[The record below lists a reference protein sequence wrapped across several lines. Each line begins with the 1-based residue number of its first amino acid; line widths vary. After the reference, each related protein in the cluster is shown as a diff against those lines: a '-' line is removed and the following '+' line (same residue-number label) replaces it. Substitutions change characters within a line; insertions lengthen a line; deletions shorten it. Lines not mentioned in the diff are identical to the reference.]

1 MELLPARLLALVFE
15 TLAPMT
21 PEEARRR
28 AGLAIET
35 LAATSTRA
43 QRLQLGLALRSLEL
57 APLNALAG
65 GGLTRFSR
73 ATAAQ
78 RERVLRAWGLSR
90 VPQRR
95 TAFQAWKRL
104 ALFLAYADPGPDPG
118 HPANATWQRI
128 GYRPAA
134 PVTDEAGG
142 RLPVSAPEPAM
153 TADVVVVGSG
163 AGGGVVA
170 ARLATAGL
178 DVVVLEAGPGGPPPT
193 LEAEAW
199 RDRYLDRGTTA
210 TEDLSFTIL
219 AGATLG
225 GGTAVNWTTTFAP
238 PDDVRAAWASDHGL
252 AGFDGRETDDD
263 LARLRAEL
271 DPRPP
276 TVMPAKDRV
285 ILDGASAL
293 GWRAGSTE
301 RNAGPCTECGS
312 CGFGCARGAKR
323 SSDRVHL
330 AAAAAA
336 GARIVAGVEVTR
348 ILSQARGVLRVA
360 ARTSAGTFHVRA
372 ETVVLAAGA
381 LRTPLL
387 LAASGLGA
395 HPQVGRNLRL
405 HPTVAVIAL
414 MAHPVDMWLGPLQAA
429 SCDQFRLPGPA
440 AADGIG
446 PAHIG
451 FLIESAPPHP
461 GLAAGAISWISR
473 SDAEGLM
480 DRARHWAPLIGIL
493 RETGSGRV
501 RRGSGGRAVITY
513 RLAPADGQSA
523 RRALVEISRLGA
535 AAGAV
540 ELRSGT
546 MPPERWTPERPLDSY
561 LRAVAATDTRPN
573 RLSLFSAHQMGSV
586 RAGADPDRHPADPAG
601 RVRLDR
607 SGTVAPGVYVADGS
621 LLPTAP
627 GVNPMLTIMAIAE
640 RVARAVLADRKSAA
654 RP

>member
-1 MELLPARLLALVFE
+1 MELVPVRQLARVFE

-21 PEEARRR
+21 SEEAGRR
-28 AGLAIET
+28 AELAIET
-35 LAATSTRA
+35 LAATSSRA
-43 QRLQLGLALRSLEL
+43 DRLQLGLALRSLEL
-57 APLNALAG
+57 APMNAIAG

-73 ATAAQ
+73 ATAWQ
-78 RERVLRAWGLSR
+78 RERVLRSWSLSR

-104 ALFLAYADPGPDPG
+104 ALFLAYADPGPDASR
-118 HPANATWQRI
+118 PANPAWQRI
-128 GYRPAA
+128 GYRPRDAVA
-134 PVTDEAGG
+134 DAGG
-142 RLPVSAPEPAM
+142 LPLTTPERVM
-153 TADVVVVGSG
+153 RADAVIVGSG

-170 ARLATAGL
+170 ARLAAAGL
-178 DVVVLEAGPGGPPPT
+178 DVVVLEAGPGEPPPR

-210 TEDLSFTIL
+210 TADLSFTIL

-238 PDDVRAAWASDHGL
+238 PDDIRAAWASGHGL
-252 AGFDGRETDDD
+252 AGFDGSETDDD
-263 LARLRAEL
+263 LARLRSEL
-271 DPRPP
+271 DLRPP
-276 TVMPAKDRV
+276 TVVPAKDRV
-285 ILDGASAL
+285 ILDGAAAL
-293 GWRAGSTE
+293 GWRAGLTE

-323 SSDRVHL
+323 STDRIHL

-336 GARIVAGVEVTR
+336 GARILAGAHVTR
-348 ILSQARGVLRVA
+348 VMTRGADVLGVSG
-360 ARTSAGTFHVRA
+360 RTRAGPFQVRAGTVI
-372 ETVVLAAGA
+372 LAAGA

-387 LAASGLGA
+387 LAASGIGG

-414 MAHPVDMWLGPLQAA
+414 MADPVEMWLGPLQAA
-429 SCDQFRLPGPA
+429 SCDEFRLPGPA
-440 AADGIG
+440 DSLGIG
-446 PAHIG
+446 PAHGG
-451 FLIESAPPHP
+451 FLVESAPPHP
-461 GLAAGAISWISR
+461 GLAAAAISWVS
-473 SDAEGLM
+473 STDAASLM

-513 RLAPADGQSA
+513 RLAPEDRESA
-523 RRALVEISRLGA
+523 RRALVEISRLGR

-561 LRAVAATDTRPN
+561 LRAVAASNTGPN

-586 RAGADPDRHPADPAG
+586 RAGADPDRHPTDPGG
-601 RVRLDR
+601 RVRLDT
-607 SGTVAPGVYVADGS
+607 SGTLAEGVYVADGS

-627 GVNPMLTIMAIAE
+627 GVNPMLTIMAMAE
-640 RVARAVLADRKSAA
+640 RVARAVLADRESAA

>member
-1 MELLPARLLALVFE
+1 MELVPVRQLARVFE

-21 PEEARRR
+21 SEEAGRR

-35 LAATSTRA
+35 LAATSSRA
-43 QRLQLGLALRSLEL
+43 DRLQLGLALRSLEL
-57 APLNALAG
+57 APMNAIAG

-73 ATAAQ
+73 ATASQ
-78 RERVLRAWGLSR
+78 RERVLRGWSLSR

-104 ALFLAYADPGPDPG
+104 ALFLAYADPGPDASR
-118 HPANATWQRI
+118 PANPTWQRI
-128 GYRPAA
+128 GYRPRDAVA
-134 PVTDEAGG
+134 DAGG
-142 RLPVSAPEPAM
+142 GLPLTTPERVM
-153 TADVVVVGSG
+153 TADAVIVGSG

-170 ARLATAGL
+170 ARLAAAGL
-178 DVVVLEAGPGGPPPT
+178 DVVVLEAGPGEPPPR

-210 TEDLSFTIL
+210 TADLSFTIL

-238 PDDVRAAWASDHGL
+238 PDDIRAAWASGHGL
-252 AGFDGRETDDD
+252 AGFDGSETDDD
-263 LARLRAEL
+263 LERLRSEL
-271 DPRPP
+271 DLRPP
-276 TVMPAKDRV
+276 TVVPAKDRV
-285 ILDGASAL
+285 ILDGAAAL
-293 GWRAGSTE
+293 GWRAGLTE

-323 SSDRVHL
+323 STDRIHL

-336 GARIVAGVEVTR
+336 GARILAGAHVTR
-348 ILSQARGVLRVA
+348 VMTRGADVLGVSG
-360 ARTSAGTFHVRA
+360 RTRAGPFQVRAGTVI
-372 ETVVLAAGA
+372 LAAGA

-387 LAASGLGA
+387 LAASGIGG

-414 MAHPVDMWLGPLQAA
+414 MPDPVEMWLGPLQAA
-429 SCDQFRLPGPA
+429 SCDEFRLPGPA
-440 AADGIG
+440 DSLGIG
-446 PAHIG
+446 PAHGG
-451 FLIESAPPHP
+451 FLVESAPPHP
-461 GLAAGAISWISR
+461 GLAAAAISWVS
-473 SDAEGLM
+473 STDAASLM

-513 RLAPADGQSA
+513 RLAPEDRESA
-523 RRALVEISRLGA
+523 RRALVEISRLGR

-561 LRAVAATDTRPN
+561 LRAVAASDTGPN

-586 RAGADPDRHPADPAG
+586 RAGADPDRHPTDPGG
-601 RVRLDR
+601 RVRLDT
-607 SGTVAPGVYVADGS
+607 SGTIAEGVYVADGS

-627 GVNPMLTIMAIAE
+627 GVNPMLTIMAMAE
-640 RVARAVLADRKSAA
+640 RVARAVLADRESAA

>member
-1 MELLPARLLALVFE
+1 MELVPARLLALVFE

-21 PEEARRR
+21 PEGARRR

-35 LAATSTRA
+35 LAATSARA
-43 QRLQLGLALRSLEL
+43 ERLQLGLALRSLEL

-65 GGLTRFSR
+65 GGLTPFSR
-73 ATAAQ
+73 MTASQ
-78 RERVLRAWGLSR
+78 RERVLRAWALSR

-104 ALFLAYADPGPDPG
+104 ALFLAYADPGPDPAR
-118 HPANATWQRI
+118 PANPTWQRI
-128 GYRPAA
+128 GYRPADPVPDDGGGL
-134 PVTDEAGG
+134 PVT
-142 RLPVSAPEPAM
+142 APERAM
-153 TADVVVVGSG
+153 TADAVVVGSG

-170 ARLATAGL
+170 ARLAAAGL
-178 DVVVLEAGPGGPPPT
+178 DVVVLEGGPAGPPPT

-210 TEDLSFTIL
+210 TKDLSFTIL

-252 AGFDGRETDDD
+252 VGFDGHETDDD
-263 LARLRAEL
+263 LTRLRSEL
-271 DPRPP
+271 DLRPP
-276 TVMPAKDRV
+276 TVVPAKDRV
-285 ILDGASAL
+285 ILDGAAAL
-293 GWRAGSTE
+293 GWRADVTE

-312 CGFGCARGAKR
+312 CGFGCPRGAKR

-336 GARIVAGVEVTR
+336 GARIVAGAEVTR
-348 ILSQARGVLRVA
+348 ILSGARGVLGVS
-360 ARTSAGTFHVRA
+360 ARTRAKPIRVRTG
-372 ETVVLAAGA
+372 TVVLAAGA
-381 LRTPLL
+381 LRTPLI

-414 MAHPVDMWLGPLQAA
+414 MADPVEMWLGPLQAA

-440 AADGIG
+440 AANGIG
-446 PAHIG
+446 PGHGG

-461 GLAAGAISWISR
+461 GLAAGAISWVSR
-473 SDAEGLM
+473 SDAAALM
-480 DRARHWAPLIGIL
+480 DGARHWAPLIGIL
-493 RETGSGRV
+493 RETGAGRV

-513 RLAPADGQSA
+513 RLAPADGESA
-523 RRALVEISRLGA
+523 RRALVEMSRLGA

-561 LRAVAATDTRPN
+561 LRAVAATDTRSN

-586 RAGADPDRHPADPAG
+586 RAGADPDRHPADPVG

-640 RVARAVLADRKSAA
+640 RVARAVVADRESAA